1 MPRNRRCIK
10 RTIDSKSAFMFFVF
24 TLLWFVFSYEQ
35 ALAHRAMIFAWV
47 DGNTIHT
54 QCKLSGG
61 KKVKGGDVIVFD
73 PEDVLLLEGKTDEN
87 GMFSFRIPQRTEL
100 KIVLKASMGHQAE
113 WTIRSEKFM
122 ATDPENNT
130 SETVKTASVDKNL
143 DPKGVEMNEKASEL
157 KNAGLEKEKIQ
168 KIIDASLDRKLA
180 PVMDMMTKTYN
191 QGPGLTEIMG
201 GIGYIVGL
209 VGIALYFS
217 NRRKKD

>member
-1 MPRNRRCIK
+1 
-10 RTIDSKSAFMFFVF
+10 MFFVF

-47 DGNTIHT
+47 DGDTIHT

-113 WTIRSEKFM
+113 WTIRSEEFM

-130 SETVKTASVDKNL
+130 SETVKAASVDKNL
-143 DPKGVEMNEKASEL
+143 DPKGVETNEKASEL
-157 KNAGLEKEKIQ
+157 KNEGLEKEKIK

-217 NRRKKD
+217 NRRKRD

>member
-1 MPRNRRCIK
+1 MPRNRGCIK
-10 RTIDSKSAFMFFVF
+10 RTIDSKSAVVFFIF
-24 TLLWFVFSYEQ
+24 SFLWFVFSYEQ

-47 DGNTIHT
+47 DGDTIHT

-61 KKVKGGDVIVFD
+61 KKVKGGNVIVFD
-73 PEDVLLLEGKTDEN
+73 PEGTLLLEGKTDEN

-113 WTIRSEKFM
+113 WTIRSEEFM
-122 ATDPENNT
+122 TTESENNT
-130 SETVKTASVDKNL
+130 SETVKTASVEKNF
-143 DPKGVEMNEKASEL
+143 DSKGVETNEKASEHI
-157 KNAGLEKEKIQ
+157 NPGLEKEEIQ

-180 PVMDMMTKTYN
+180 PVMDMMTKTYD

-201 GIGYIVGL
+201 GIGYIIGL

-217 NRRKKD
+217 NRRKRD